1 MNKVNNNLS
10 ESLEMEI
17 RSSEFFD
24 ATLSTE
30 NPVQREYQ
38 EEVLLHSPENIELH
52 TKNLPL
58 LMNHDPN
65 EQVGVVEGIKII
77 GKRLVGKVRLG
88 NSPIAQAMLQDI
100 KDGIRENL
108 SIGYQILHSYI
119 NDEGQRIVDKFKVLE
134 ASLVSIPADKSAGIG
149 RSVSCIN
156 NNGRFFVRSL
166 ATQRVS
172 NMETKREIRSERE
185 RVNEILALADQH
197 NKRELGKEAIE
208 SGYSVSEFR
217 AELLDEIQTRPISF
231 GGSSYNA
238 EEYSVVR
245 ALQGLEDVTKRGYE
259 WEVSKDLE
267 RNHPKTNPNS
277 IILDTRVM
285 TGSST
290 TTQTSVASNIEPFL
304 QQKSVIANLN
314 TRNFD
319 GLVGDLTIPVGNSAS
334 GFTAITTD
342 GTTQVAQTDIAI
354 ASKTLTAHRFGD
366 VVPLS
371 YGLLQQATPDV
382 ESFVRNNL
390 ADTFAKNRDDQI
402 IGGSGSSGN
411 VTGILNT
418 TGINAVSNSG
428 TEVTFANFLS
438 ALSLIGADEVN
449 LSNVALIINPAN
461 IDNLVSAVKYS
472 STASPLLDMEIGE
485 GGLVGS
491 MMGFPVYAST
501 KISADNYLMGDFSYL
516 AVGNWGGIEVAMNP
530 FYDDRR
536 FIQSLNAII
545 TFDSVVLNP
554 NAFCLITKA

>member
-10 ESLEMEI
+10 ESIEMEI

-38 EEVLLHSPENIELH
+38 EEILLHSPESIELH
-52 TKNLPL
+52 TKRLPL
-58 LMNHDPN
+58 LMNHNPN
-65 EQVGVVEGIKII
+65 EQVGVVEGIRIM
-77 GKRLVGKVRLG
+77 GKKLVGKVRLG

-108 SIGYQILHSYI
+108 SIGYQILNSFI
-119 NDEGQRIVDKFKVLE
+119 NDEGQRVVDKFKVLE

-149 RSVSCIN
+149 RAVSCLN
-156 NNGRFFVRSL
+156 NNGHFFVRSL
-166 ATQRVS
+166 ATHGVS

-185 RVNEILALADQH
+185 RVNEILALADHH
-197 NKRELGKEAIE
+197 NKRELGNEAIE
-208 SGYSVSEFR
+208 SGYSVEEFR
-217 AELLDEIQTRPISF
+217 SELLDAVKSKPLSF
-231 GGSSYNA
+231 GGSNYNA

-259 WEVSKDLE
+259 WEISKDLE

-285 TGSST
+285 TGSSS
-290 TTQTSVASNIEPFL
+290 TTQTTVANNIEPFL
-304 QQKSVIANLN
+304 QQKSIIANLN

-319 GLVGDLTIPVGNSAS
+319 GLVGDLSIPVGTSAS
-334 GFTAITTD
+334 GFTPIVTD
-342 GTTQVAQTDIAI
+342 GTTQVAETDLTI
-354 ASKTLTAHRFGD
+354 ASKTLTAHRFGNLI
-366 VVPLS
+366 PLS

-390 ADTFAKNRDDQI
+390 AETFAKNRDDQI
-402 IGGSGSSGN
+402 LSGGGSSGN
-411 VTGILNT
+411 ILGVLNT
-418 TGINAVSNSG
+418 TGINLVSNSG
-428 TEVTFANFLS
+428 SEVTFTNFLS

-491 MMGFPVYAST
+491 MMGFPVYATT
-501 KISADNYLMGDFSYL
+501 KISADTYLMGDFSYL
-516 AVGNWGGIEVAMNP
+516 ALGNWGGIEVAMNP
-530 FYDDRR
+530 FFDDRR
-536 FIQSLNAII
+536 FIQSINAIM
-545 TFDSVVLNP
+545 TFDAVVLNA
-554 NAFCLITKA
+554 NAFCKITKA